1 MTPAL
6 GVSVLAGGVR
16 PGAAV
21 VGARRMAAGVV
32 RRVARRET
40 GRVAGGV
47 RPIVAGVCGLA
58 ALVVLL
64 ALDGCAA
71 PGGGASAHSDIARC
85 AAVLPL
91 ARDVVHGQGTL
102 TLVRPVDRGDVDA
115 LTQQV
120 GAVPPSSSTSG
131 SPGAA
136 VPGPSGVPGAG
147 PPGSGPSG
155 EVAPGEVAPGGSNE
169 AGPHGPAGAPGERR
183 PKPSVAQ
190 AGPPLPKTCVIVYRG
205 NYPAGS
211 IPQSL
216 PPGASG
222 QYALVIVKVRHPAL
236 YRVLVTDTL
245 PPSAKRSWWHF

>member
-1 MTPAL
+1 MTPAR
-6 GVSVLAGGVR
+6 GVRSVLTGAAAVGARPAASGVR
-16 PGAAV
+16 PV
-21 VGARRMAAGVV
+21 
-32 RRVARRET
+32 
-40 GRVAGGV
+40 
-47 RPIVAGVCGLA
+47 VAGVCGLA
-58 ALVVLL
+58 ALLVL

-102 TLVRPVDRGDVDA
+102 ALVRPVDRGDVDA

-120 GAVPPSSSTSG
+120 GAVPPPTSGPSGTASGPPDSGVPGSG
-131 SPGAA
+131 SPG
-136 VPGPSGVPGAG
+136 GA
-147 PPGSGPSG
+147 
-155 EVAPGEVAPGGSNE
+155 APGGSNQ

-183 PKPSVAQ
+183 PRPTAAQ
-190 AGPPLPKTCVIVYRG
+190 AGPPLPKACVIVYRG